1 MKSQLAYTLHKP
13 VRLNFKARPVVVH
26 RIDEQWQ
33 IDLLDMSKLSNHKDG
48 LKFIIMII
56 FPKYVRIEP
65 LKSKYGIPIKNA
77 LEHTFSD
84 IISRPKVIQTDKR
97 TKFFNFLVKTYLPE
111 CNMKLFTTHSEQKA
125 QIVERLNR
133 TIKAITRRYIDILQ
147 DIDQNTMPLTTE
159 VSKWLLKML
168 AKI

>member
-1 MKSQLAYTLHKP
+1 
-13 VRLNFKARPVVVH
+13 
-26 RIDEQWQ
+26 
-33 IDLLDMSKLSNHKDG
+33 MSKLSNHKDG
-48 LKFIIMII
+48 RKFIIMII
-56 FPKYVRIEP
+56 LPKYVRIES

-84 IISRPKVIQTDKR
+84 IISHPKVIQTDKR

-133 TIKAITRRYIDILQ
+133 TIKGIMLRYFTKKSTRRYIDILQ